1 MEINLKKFTNAVE
14 NSKPM
19 RMIGKVVQMV
29 GMVIESKGP
38 NVRLGVE

>member
-19 RMIGKVVQMV
+19 RMIGKVVQLV
-29 GMVIESKGP
+29 GLVIECQGP
-38 NVRLGVE
+38 NVSMGE